1 MINKDRLKII
11 KNFLKKNY
19 LENYKIKQIKGDAS
33 FRKYF
38 RIYNKNKSYILA
50 SAETEKK
57 SNILNYVLINKFL
70 NKQSIKAPIVLDFE
84 YKNGLALLEDFGNRT
99 YLQLVKNS
107 KNKFYIYKSLI
118 KFLVKLQRIN
128 FKTNIFRFQKYNFKI
143 LKKEIDLFFVW
154 YLPYIA
160 KIKSNPK
167 IMRLRKLLLKI
178 LKNNFIKNNY
188 FVHRDFHIS
197 NLMECGLAFKNKIG
211 IIDTQD
217 ALIGSRAY
225 DIVSLID
232 DVRIKTNPD
241 LKEKLLDYYLS
252 LAKKEKNFDIK
263 QFKKEFSI
271 LSVQRAMKIIG
282 IFSRLFKR
290 DRKNRYLK
298 LIPYTWTILN
308 KRLEDPIFKEVRV
321 IINQQIKLRSKY
333 VN

>member
-128 FKTNIFRFQKYNFKI
+128 FKTNIFRFQKYNYKI

-167 IMRLRKLLLKI
+167 IVRLRKLLLII

-188 FVHRDFHIS
+188 FVHIDFHDS
-197 NLMECGLAFKNKIG
+197 NMMEYKK
-211 IIDTQD
+211 
-217 ALIGSRAY
+217 GS
-225 DIVSLID
+225 
-232 DVRIKTNPD
+232 
-241 LKEKLLDYYLS
+241 
-252 LAKKEKNFDIK
+252 
-263 QFKKEFSI
+263 
-271 LSVQRAMKIIG
+271 
-282 IFSRLFKR
+282 
-290 DRKNRYLK
+290 
-298 LIPYTWTILN
+298 
-308 KRLEDPIFKEVRV
+308 
-321 IINQQIKLRSKY
+321 
-333 VN
+333 